1 MQISILVIF
10 KIAIS
15 FTVLFVLPFILV
27 TARIFHQE
35 DKLFQIYVSMIIGL
49 FISTALVYLLA
60 AFGLFNKT
68 NFLLSYGSLI
78 LIANIYF
85 LRQVKHWRINFKLKL
100 TGGFVLLLF
109 AFAIGIYM
117 RLYDPLKHL
126 ALGSGDFY
134 THLQFVKE
142 TSSGLIFTSYPRG
155 YHIVLALVN
164 FISNIDFYALARFAG
179 AFFGIISI
187 GAVYCLMR
195 QVFGKKAAVF
205 AVLFYSGFT
214 LFNYLTIEQVGFF
227 AQGFGFVLIPLAVC
241 FALGLV
247 NDFKEGA
254 LQRRNILLFVFIVFL
269 LGLISPYAMLE
280 TSYFL
285 YILLFF
291 CIVLHFGMR
300 KHIRRF
306 LKNVTVL
313 IILFSLG
320 MLIVLS
326 YYTFLKDFRQL
337 GIRLPT
343 YEESKVVRLV
353 EEGESEWKAMEESV
367 TLADWTTNKWE
378 IVKNILRMKGLRVPV
393 EFPLSIGVYVGLL
406 LSLFIVVFSIR
417 KKRVELFAI
426 SAFTLLFGI
435 SCITGILEFPM
446 YQGRAGWYFMLGAIW
461 LGGII
466 AKRFYDQELIR
477 DVFHTFKKV
486 IPLVIMNRA
495 RNIKKSKASSVYL
508 ILTLS
513 GLVSYLVV
521 VWSWGLLRLNAIRE
535 ISFLALI
542 LITIFLV
549 GRKKRDVISGERVT
563 SLFSEKTRLSLSVY
577 KILVLTAVLVVVLYP
592 LPKPPEFNFR
602 YYHRSINENDF
613 VKVVQ
618 EVEDEY
624 PLSEVKMF
632 FDHDIVRHA
641 AKKTGNIIYPQRVE
655 IVEAQDI
662 LSGRGEKRY
671 SFLFLDY
678 RKEESDSFKNMRG
691 WVSMYEEEHNSIRV
705 FYDSENIVVYLIE
718 NFDVSKP
725 NQN

>member
-117 RLYDPLKHL
+117 RTYDPLKHIS
-126 ALGSGDFY
+126 LGSGDFY
-134 THLQFVKE
+134 VHLQFIKE
-142 TSSGLIFTSYPRG
+142 TAGGHIFSSYPRG

-164 FISNIDFYALARFAG
+164 FILNIDFYALARFAG
-179 AFFGIISI
+179 AVFGIISI

-205 AVLFYSGFT
+205 ATLFYSGLSF
-214 LFNYLTIEQVGFF
+214 LNYLTIEEIGLF
-227 AQGFGFVLIPLAVC
+227 AQGFGFVLIPFAVY

-291 CIVLHFGMR
+291 SIILHSSIR

-306 LKNVTVL
+306 FKNVTVL

-326 YYTFLKDFRQL
+326 YYTFLREFRQL

-343 YEESKVVRLV
+343 YEESKVVRLI
-353 EEGESEWKAMEESV
+353 EEGESEWKAMEESA

-378 IVKNILRMKGLRVPV
+378 IAKNLLRVKGLRVPV

-426 SAFTLLFGI
+426 SAFTLFFGV
-435 SCITGILEFPM
+435 SCITGILEFPL
-446 YQGRAGWYFMLGAIW
+446 YQGRAGWYFMLGAVW

-466 AKRFYDQELIR
+466 AKRFYDQELMR
-477 DVFHTFKKV
+477 DVLHTFKKV
-486 IPLVIMNRA
+486 IPLPITNKA
-495 RNIKKSKASSVYL
+495 KSINKSKASLLYV

-513 GLVSYLVV
+513 GLASYLVV
-521 VWSWGLLRLNAIRE
+521 VWVFGLLRANPIRDV
-535 ISFLALI
+535 SLLLFVLI
-542 LITIFLV
+542 AIFLV
-549 GRKKRDVISGERVT
+549 GRKKRDVISGERV
-563 SLFSEKTRLSLSVY
+563 SSRFPENARLSLSLH
-577 KILVLTAVLVVVLYP
+577 KILVLTAVLVVMLYP
-592 LPKPPEFNFR
+592 MPKPPEYNFR
-602 YYHRSINENDF
+602 YYHRSINEDDF
-613 VKVVQ
+613 IKVVQ
-618 EVEDEY
+618 EIKDRY
-624 PLSEVKMF
+624 PLSEAKLF
-632 FDHDIVRHA
+632 LDDDIVRGA
-641 AKKTGNIIYPQRVE
+641 AGKTKNIMYPQNIEMV
-655 IVEAQDI
+655 ATQDI
-662 LSGRGEKRY
+662 LSGMGDKRY

-678 RKEESDSFKNMRG
+678 EKEESDSFKNMRE
-691 WVSMYEEEHNSIRV
+691 WVSIYEEEHNPVRV
-705 FYDSENIVVYLIE
+705 FYNSENIVVYLIE
-718 NFDVSKP
+718 NYDVSP